1 MAKILNSRCRGL
13 GSIPGPGSI
22 SHMPLRLGTGKLIKK
37 TEECLKLK
45 TSSDLVK
52 AHFFLFHVKLNKSLD
67 YFII

>member
-1 MAKILNSRCRGL
+1 MQ
-13 GSIPGPGSI
+13 
-22 SHMPLRLGTGKLIKK
+22 LRLGTGKLIKK

-45 TSSDLVK
+45 TPSDLVK